1 MDQQGDQK
9 GHLRAKLPLS
19 TLDIEIKRIRM
30 RETSMPLTLDMRNK

>member
-19 TLDIEIKRIRM
+19 TLDAGINE
-30 RETSMPLTLDMRNK
+30 LD